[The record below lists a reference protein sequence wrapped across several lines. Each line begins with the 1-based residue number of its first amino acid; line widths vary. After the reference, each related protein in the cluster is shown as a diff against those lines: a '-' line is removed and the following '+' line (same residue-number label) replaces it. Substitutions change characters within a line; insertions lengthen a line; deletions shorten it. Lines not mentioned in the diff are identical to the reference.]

1 MNIFGLSPTFAAIE
15 EQLVENAGE
24 LTPEL
29 EALLSEALTEAPAAL
44 EQAGFLKLALRKR
57 VEIIKER
64 KACLDAAIKAAEAS
78 EERVD
83 ACLEKILAVT
93 GKQKFPE
100 FTLSTTTRESVA
112 IALKP
117 GADVLELPSA
127 LVRYREPE
135 LNLSAIKEARKA
147 GQALPGI
154 LDVQAS
160 TSTSVTLRRAG
171 KKDDSAAEPTP
182 NAA

>member
-1 MNIFGLSPTFAAIE
+1 MNIFGLSPTFAHLE
-15 EQLVENAGE
+15 EQLVENGGE

-29 EALLSEALTEAPAAL
+29 EALMAEALTEAPAAL

-64 KACLDAAIKAAEAS
+64 KACLDASIKAAEAS

-83 ACLEKILAVT
+83 AALEKILAVT

-100 FTLSTTTRESVA
+100 FTLSTATRESVA

-127 LVRYREPE
+127 FVRYTDPS
-135 LNLSAIKEARKA
+135 LNLTAIKEARKA
-147 GQALPGI
+147 GQELPEI
-154 LDVQAS
+154 LEIAAS

-171 KKDDSAAEPTP
+171 KKDDAVSESTPHAA
-182 NAA
+182 